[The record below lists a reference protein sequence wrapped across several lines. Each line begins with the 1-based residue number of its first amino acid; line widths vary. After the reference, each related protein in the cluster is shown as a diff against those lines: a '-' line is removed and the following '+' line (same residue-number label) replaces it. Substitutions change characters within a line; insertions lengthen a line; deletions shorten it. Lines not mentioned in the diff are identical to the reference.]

1 MNEQLIKFIE
11 LCLMDGVITDKE
23 KEVIFRKSKELGV
36 PEDECE
42 IILESMTFKKND
54 NKKDSN
60 NSEESIDETSQK
72 EIKVNNEKDSKDN
85 TNENQNQGKV
95 TIRKKSDY
103 GGSTQSQEEIKLQRF
118 IIDYYDKGKVGE
130 EEKKII
136 YEKSKELG
144 VSKEICDGIMNTVSS
159 IYDPESEP
167 IKKEYED
174 GVEKNGLFIIKDEGE
189 GRKWEQFYKDG
200 LKHGLG
206 KFCDE
211 NGKLSLETNYV
222 MGKKD
227 GLEKSYLDILG
238 THYLYSE
245 TQYQDGKKDG
255 LEKIYSENG
264 QLQSE
269 TYYKEGKIT
278 TEKKEFID
286 NEKKESEIIPK
297 DIIKKNTNDITK
309 SKTTEDIQHTH
320 PSNEHTNINR
330 NDKNKKSGKVD
341 FSNFI
346 SVHSSKKGVFGRRFI
361 LDLEKTFKSINNKW
375 YVEDK
380 VREVIEPLKDK
391 VIFKF
396 SHSFVVGE
404 DFLISVES
412 GKKIPLLKVNDFELK
427 DGKTISKSGFFLDDE
442 WFGEFFSMDNEGGK
456 ELFYLFKKYIN
467 ENLENDK
474 SKNENNNQKSDNEKI
489 SNKDDG
495 KVLEKDLI
503 LGDKKNIELKK
514 QDFLKLITIE
524 NITDKKSKF
533 YELLLGKDF
542 YLEFE
547 YFEETFIL
555 SLHNP
560 FGLHLGFD
568 DDDDDEVG
576 WGTFSQSLRT
586 YIKKIKLFVFI
597 NLFSD
602 SDFFRLKR
610 KKNIPYSVKDVFG
623 RDLKIQFPISRQDFE
638 RRESSE
644 NHDSGKHY
652 FGTYTDKNGFLF
664 NPVTGYLVFYIDDNN
679 IFNCDLGK
687 VKSISTSPFLKGGMF
702 SKSIIKLKQMSVCLK
717 NGVKGYQSQDVSI
730 EIKSKKL
737 FKETETR
744 YTNWIKFLFTL
755 KDFEN
760 QLIGL
765 RRKNLS
771 NSNQELY
778 EFLKGFSKVEL
789 NIYVKKVRE
798 VLNTKKDEIES
809 KEKEFNSN
817 FIQDFIKII
826 NFVESN
832 IENYWRMN
840 ISMCSQIDI
849 SIKKEKFLEYNEIEK
864 ITKSHN
870 KFISLNSTIIFGLI
884 EMIRSVIYN
893 DRIRFYEIYEKFD
906 KLRIF
911 NSQYQNDV
919 INSLS
924 SINQNLVDLNS
935 KIDNLTNTIE
945 MMSDQILSS
954 INELQFEVSYLNDNI
969 TGQLQSISSK
979 LDVNNLLNMVQTYQL
994 YRINSNTKSLRS

>member
-1 MNEQLIKFIE
+1 
-11 LCLMDGVITDKE
+11 MDGVITDKE
-23 KEVIFRKSKELGV
+23 REVIFRKSKELGV

-42 IILESMTFKKND
+42 IILESMTFKNND

-85 TNENQNQGKV
+85 TN
-95 TIRKKSDY
+95 
-103 GGSTQSQEEIKLQRF
+103 
-118 IIDYYDKGKVGE
+118 
-130 EEKKII
+130 
-136 YEKSKELG
+136 
-144 VSKEICDGIMNTVSS
+144 
-159 IYDPESEP
+159 
-167 IKKEYED
+167 
-174 GVEKNGLFIIKDEGE
+174 
-189 GRKWEQFYKDG
+189 
-200 LKHGLG
+200 
-206 KFCDE
+206 
-211 NGKLSLETNYV
+211 
-222 MGKKD
+222 
-227 GLEKSYLDILG
+227 
-238 THYLYSE
+238 
-245 TQYQDGKKDG
+245 
-255 LEKIYSENG
+255 
-264 QLQSE
+264 
-269 TYYKEGKIT
+269 
-278 TEKKEFID
+278 
-286 NEKKESEIIPK
+286 
-297 DIIKKNTNDITK
+297 DIIK
-309 SKTTEDIQHTH
+309 SKTTEDKQHTH
-320 PSNEHTNINR
+320 PSNEHTNIKR
-330 NDKNKKSGKVD
+330 NDKNKESGKVD

-427 DGKTISKSGFFLDDE
+427 DGKTFSKSGFFLDDE
-442 WFGEFFSMDNEGGK
+442 WFGDFFSMDNEGGK

-489 SNKDDG
+489 SNKDDD
-495 KVLEKDLI
+495 KELEKDLTFDDEINVELEKQEPDDINWESLNISSFLKSTIELCTYSGSKLRKSELKSIYDISDREGIQREEI
-503 LGDKKNIELKK
+503 LVIIEKMINLSNQRKEKKLREENKKREDKKQE
-514 QDFLKLITIE
+514 FLKLITIE
-524 NITDKKSKF
+524 NITNKKSKF
-533 YELLLGKDF
+533 YEILYNEQVELQQKYKDGFLEYKLETTSRHYQKRIFFNLLK
-542 YLEFE
+542 LE
-547 YFEETFIL
+547 
-555 SLHNP
+555 
-560 FGLHLGFD
+560 
-568 DDDDDEVG
+568 
-576 WGTFSQSLRT
+576 
-586 YIKKIKLFVFI
+586 VFNTI
-597 NLFSD
+597 F
-602 SDFFRLKR
+602 
-610 KKNIPYSVKDVFG
+610 KKNFFHPKRLTNLKNILNKFHEVHLPSIHGDDFG
-623 RDLKIQFPISRQDFE
+623 NYI
-638 RRESSE
+638 
-644 NHDSGKHY
+644 
-652 FGTYTDKNGFLF
+652 DKNGFLF

-679 IFNCDLGK
+679 IFKYELEK
-687 VKSISTSPFLKGGMF
+687 VKSLSSLPFYKGGLLT
-702 SKSIIKLKQMSVCLK
+702 KPGIKLKET
-717 NGVKGYQSQDVSI
+717 GYKDGLHI
-730 EIKSKKL
+730 GIKSKY
-737 FKETETR
+737 FKETGET
-744 YTNWIKFLFTL
+744 YKNWVKFLFTL
-755 KDFEN
+755 EDFKTDFTNLRKEKLLLKTN
-760 QLIGL
+760 QLH
-765 RRKNLS
+765 
-771 NSNQELY
+771 
-778 EFLKGFSKVEL
+778 EFLDDLDWKWELKKHVTEVKGILNSK
-789 NIYVKKVRE
+789 KK
-798 VLNTKKDEIES
+798 EIES

-832 IENYWRMN
+832 IENYYSMN
-840 ISMCSQIDI
+840 IRMCSQIDI
-849 SIKKEKFLEYNEIEK
+849 YIKKEKFLDYDEIEK
-864 ITKSHN
+864 ITESHN

-969 TGQLQSISSK
+969 TGQLQNISSK